1 MNLVKSVMR
10 EIENKSKEFYE
21 FVLPPVD
28 IHATEDSLKVVIDI
42 PGFAKKDID
51 LTLYG
56 SILSIKARKADE
68 AGDGDLLCNQRPGI
82 IDKKIRLPAYI
93 KRGEEEIS
101 SAKLEDGVLTL
112 IIPLTKRGKSI
123 PLD

>member
-1 MNLVKSVMR
+1 MTFPDLQRRTST
-10 EIENKSKEFYE
+10 
-21 FVLPPVD
+21 LPCTAAYCPSRPARPTRQ
-28 IHATEDSLKVVIDI
+28 ATGICS
-42 PGFAKKDID
+42 G
-51 LTLYG
+51 
-56 SILSIKARKADE
+56 
-68 AGDGDLLCNQRPGI
+68 NQRPGI